1 MRLKITVLSFK
12 NTISAN
18 KVNHCNN
25 DGPKNAANNAEA
37 DVKEILERARAKG
50 TRLERAAQKG
60 HATRVKEIH
69 NIDLGLCTKK
79 NPHLLKHYLIAVWLD
94 KT

>member
-1 MRLKITVLSFK
+1 MQNRIEDVLSNEEHNIGKQNMRLKITVLSFK

-37 DVKEILERARAKG
+37 DVKEILERA
-50 TRLERAAQKG
+50 QKG
-60 HATRVKEIH
+60 HGLSAPRKRDTLRVS
-69 NIDLGLCTKK
+69 KK
-79 NPHLLKHYLIAVWLD
+79 SI
-94 KT
+94 T